1 MRSLFPHA
9 RALFGSGAGLA
20 AVLAVGVAVHAQGA
34 APAPAAAPPAA
45 APPAA
50 GPPAA
55 AAGPPQPLTEEVVA
69 HVNDEVIT
77 NYDIIQRMRL
87 LVVTAGI
94 QPSRD
99 DLPQLQRYALSSLVD
114 ERLEMQELRH
124 KYKHHWGLAFHPATQ
139 SIHHW

>member
-9 RALFGSGAGLA
+9 RALFGSVAALA

-34 APAPAAAPPAA
+34 APAAAPAAAPPAA

-55 AAGPPQPLTEEVVA
+55 AAAAPPQPLTEEVVA

-77 NYDIIQRMRL
+77 NYDIIQRMRVRIASRRSQAMIIPRNQSDL
-87 LVVTAGI
+87 QGVVI
-94 QPSRD
+94 
-99 DLPQLQRYALSSLVD
+99 
-114 ERLEMQELRH
+114 
-124 KYKHHWGLAFHPATQ
+124 
-139 SIHHW
+139 